1 MARCPGLR
9 RHARVA
15 ARRRSLPSSR
25 RRRWWPRRRLGIGGS
40 LSDVGRSSGRRCAAR
55 SGSRRLRGL
64 RSPERP
70 SELLRRAEPCRTRIR
85 RLARLLVP
93 FGDGREPARRHPG
106 GLPLTRTEV
115 TLMRLDCCRR
125 PAARRRCVRARR
137 SGRWRSSGWWLFVRL
152 THDRSR
158 LRLFSVQHLHEA
170 RRTHNLRK
178 AEPLLSGGECRG
190 GEG

>member
-1 MARCPGLR
+1 MVGP
-9 RHARVA
+9 HA
-15 ARRRSLPSSR
+15 ARRRWRTRRRKGR
-25 RRRWWPRRRLGIGGS
+25 RRRWRPRRRLGIGGS

-93 FGDGREPARRHPG
+93 FGDGREPARRHLG
-106 GLPLTRTEV
+106 DLPLTRTEI
-115 TLMRLDCCRR
+115 TLARLGCCRR
-125 PAARRRCVRARR
+125 LATRRRCVRARR
-137 SGRWRSSGWWLFVRL
+137 SGRWRPSGWWLFIRL
-152 THDRSR
+152 THDRKR
-158 LRLFSVQHLHEA
+158 LGLYCVQHLHEA